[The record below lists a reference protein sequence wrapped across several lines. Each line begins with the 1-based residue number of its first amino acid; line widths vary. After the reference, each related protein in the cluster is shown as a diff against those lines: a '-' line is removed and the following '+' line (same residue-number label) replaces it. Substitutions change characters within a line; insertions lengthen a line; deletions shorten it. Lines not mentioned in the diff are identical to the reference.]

1 MTDARANLSEM
12 VNQARYVKRPVI
24 LTSRD
29 KDVAMIVSMDFYD
42 EVMRKFL
49 EG

>member
-1 MTDARANLSEM
+1 MTEARANLSEM
-12 VNQARYVKRPVI
+12 VAQARYLKRPVI
-24 LTSRD
+24 LTSRG
-29 KDVAMIVSMDFYD
+29 KDVAMITSMDYLD